1 MHQEELVF
9 VGICDLAG
17 LVRGKG
23 FPAIELDRRM
33 RQGVG
38 LTGSNIMISA
48 FGSIFSSPFG
58 TKGDLVMMPDAATA
72 VQVPFDDAT
81 AEHFYLADVRELDGT
96 PWACC
101 PRDFLRR
108 ALAALEAEA
117 GLTLKSAFEQ
127 EFVHTGIE
135 ARLGDA
141 YSLASYRRQGA
152 FGESLM
158 GALRAAGL
166 TPDSFLPEYGPRQF
180 EVTVKPSVG
189 LRAADEAVILREMIR
204 AVSERLGFRASLAPI
219 MQPDGIGNGTHIHFS
234 LWDSRENEPVSR
246 DLAQPYGVSARAA
259 PFVAGVLHHLPAL
272 TAITAPSVASYYRLQ
287 PNRWAPVW
295 AFLGAQDRGAAL
307 RVAPVFPG
315 APTKADRQFNLEY
328 RVADAAA
335 CPYLALGA
343 IVWAGLDGI
352 RKAMTLPDE
361 LPDFWGLS
369 EEARAQA
376 GVKTLPRSLGDA
388 LNLLEATAEA
398 KAWFGEALLSAYLE
412 FKRSEIAAVEEL
424 EPSDICDRYAAIY

>member
-1 MHQEELVF
+1 VQQEELVF

-23 FPAIELDRRM
+23 FPASELDKRRRM
-33 RQGVG
+33 GVG
-38 LTGSNIMISA
+38 LTGSNMMISA
-48 FGSIFSSPFG
+48 FGTILSSPFG
-58 TKGDLVMMPDAATA
+58 TQGDLVMMPEPSTS
-72 VQVPFDDAT
+72 VQLPFDEGAP
-81 AEHFYLADVRELDGT
+81 EHFYLADLQELDGR

-108 ALAALEAEA
+108 AEAALAAEA
-117 GLTLKSAFEQ
+117 GLVVKSAFEQ

-135 ARLGDA
+135 ERPGDA
-141 YSLASYRRQGA
+141 YSLSSFRRQGS
-152 FGESLM
+152 FGESLI
-158 GALRAAGL
+158 ATLRAAGI

-180 EVTVKPSVG
+180 EVVVKPKFG
-189 LRAADEAVILREMIR
+189 MRAADEAVITREMIR
-204 AVSERLGFRASLAPI
+204 SVAERMGFRASLAPI
-219 MQPDGIGNGTHIHFS
+219 MAPGGIGNGTHIHFS
-234 LWDSRENEPVSR
+234 LWDQDGTPAMSDTSE
-246 DLAQPYGVSARAA
+246 PYGIAARAA

-307 RVAPVFPG
+307 RVAPIFPG
-315 APTKADRQFNLEY
+315 AADSAERQFNVEY

-343 IVWAGLDGI
+343 LIHAGLDGM
-352 RKAMTLPDE
+352 RKNMTLPPEIPAFWSMDE
-361 LPDFWGLS
+361 D
-369 EEARAQA
+369 ARAAA
-376 GVKTLPRSLGDA
+376 GVRTLPRSLGEA
-388 LNLLEATAEA
+388 LDVLEATEA
-398 KAWFGEALLSAYLE
+398 ASDWFGPEFLSAYLE
-412 FKRSEIAAVEEL
+412 FKRSEIAALDTL